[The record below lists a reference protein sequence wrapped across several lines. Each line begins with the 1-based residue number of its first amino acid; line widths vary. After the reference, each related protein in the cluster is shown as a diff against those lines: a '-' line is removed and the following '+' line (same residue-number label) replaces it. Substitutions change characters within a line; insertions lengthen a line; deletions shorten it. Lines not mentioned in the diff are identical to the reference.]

1 MQTLVDTTKEPLR
14 HAALQDNYRQI
25 MSQKRSIF
33 Y

>member
-14 HAALQDNYRQI
+14 HAALQDNYRQ